1 MAPVLCVL
9 ADNARASE
17 LINHMG
23 SSARQFCRMC
33 NVHQYSSLSI
43 QSMVLLCR
51 QMHGQANPGC
61 VSSPRNKTQVEEQIR
76 GINSE
81 STEAEK
87 MAHYGIKE
95 KK

>member
-1 MAPVLCVL
+1 
-9 ADNARASE
+9 
-17 LINHMG
+17 
-23 SSARQFCRMC
+23 
-33 NVHQYSSLSI
+33 
-43 QSMVLLCR
+43 MVLLCR

-87 MAHYGIKE
+87 KKKMAHYGIKE